1 MDARK
6 HPRPPRRQCIDCAS
20 LSGKEARKQRKLYD
34 PKAPDEITT
43 FCWDERVC
51 PGRRHYHQNAKQYNA
66 QRCAERAAAKS
77 SNRDG
82 TKTISVP
89 DPSQSTRY
97 VAYLYVYRA
106 EPKSARTH
114 AIAGSVYDGQ
124 DLVANIEAF
133 HCGQD
138 PSWVEAKVE
147 MILFRLRAEYGIRK
161 FESIHR
167 FDPIK
172 CPLRPCPLHPGD
184 TADD

>member
-1 MDARK
+1 M
-6 HPRPPRRQCIDCAS
+6 PSPPRKQCIECS
-20 LSGKEARKQRKLYD
+20 VLSGKEARKEHKLYG
-34 PKAPDEITT
+34 PKSLEEVSV
-43 FCWDERVC
+43 FCWDERIC
-51 PGRRHYHQNAKQYNA
+51 PGRRHYHQNAEKYNA
-66 QRCAERAAAKS
+66 QRCAERAAAKPLIGG
-77 SNRDG
+77 DV
-82 TKTISVP
+82 KTISVP
-89 DPSQSTRY
+89 DPSQPTRY

-114 AIAGSVYDGQ
+114 AIAGSVYDGEK
-124 DLVANIEAF
+124 LVANVEAF

-172 CPLRPCPLHPGD
+172 CPLRPCPLHPGEASTND
-184 TADD
+184 